1 MVNQK
6 LNEQLVESVI
16 KNKLKKVKYI
26 LRLGGDV
33 KYRYEGW
40 PVLFY
45 AKSDEMFDLLTEF
58 GAKVEKSDIN
68 KKDSMGHM
76 ILEKVESPK
85 LADKLI
91 EMGENVNAI
100 TGSGWN
106 VALYARNN
114 EVAEVI
120 LNNGG
125 RIFDDSIRSSKSC
138 DEAGETALMQVNC
151 LKIFNLV
158 CEKGANP
165 NATDIYGNS
174 VLHYFVKKHNVE
186 IVRELVG
193 KVKNIDVRG
202 QYDETPLMW
211 AVSLE
216 DKEMVYLLLGAGAD
230 KNAKCKNGDA
240 VIHKAHDYEILKI
253 LVDEGCD
260 IEARDK
266 LSNTPLHKV
275 IDRGDIKSFKYLIE
289 KGSDIHASNES
300 KFNCL
305 IKAVFAENEEMIR
318 ILIDKGVDIKARNIY
333 GYDAMRIAGKELR
346 EVILDAYK
354 RREIKQGK
362 NLSFKK
368 NYKYYERN

>member
-120 LNNGG
+120 LNN
-125 RIFDDSIRSSKSC
+125 IRSDNFNFSFLTSFI
-138 DEAGETALMQVNC
+138 
-151 LKIFNLV
+151 KIYCFN
-158 CEKGANP
+158 
-165 NATDIYGNS
+165 I
-174 VLHYFVKKHNVE
+174 F
-186 IVRELVG
+186 
-193 KVKNIDVRG
+193 KNI
-202 QYDETPLMW
+202 
-211 AVSLE
+211 
-216 DKEMVYLLLGAGAD
+216 
-230 KNAKCKNGDA
+230 
-240 VIHKAHDYEILKI
+240 
-253 LVDEGCD
+253 
-260 IEARDK
+260 
-266 LSNTPLHKV
+266 
-275 IDRGDIKSFKYLIE
+275 
-289 KGSDIHASNES
+289 
-300 KFNCL
+300 
-305 IKAVFAENEEMIR
+305 
-318 ILIDKGVDIKARNIY
+318 
-333 GYDAMRIAGKELR
+333 
-346 EVILDAYK
+346 
-354 RREIKQGK
+354 
-362 NLSFKK
+362 
-368 NYKYYERN
+368 